1 VYRGTRQEPT
11 SIYSSE
17 QIKRVLRES
26 GIEIESEV
34 DSDYLIFCPYHN
46 NYRTPA
52 GEVSKDR
59 GTFFCF
65 SCHESRSLIDLV
77 MHTTKKSYFEASRLV
92 DSAKTEIDIVS
103 GIGFLLKPKIEYSAY
118 DEVQIKRLNNQA
130 LESPRAVWYFESRR
144 INTDSMAKFS
154 LGYSDKQ
161 DMITVP
167 IQSPDGRMFLGF
179 VARSIEGKDF
189 KNTPGLP
196 KSKVLFNLHRA
207 KRHDEVY
214 VVESSFDA
222 IRLDQCGLAAVAT
235 LGSSISKLQI
245 ELLTKSF
252 NSVIVIPDNDDAGKN
267 MADKIIDKM
276 GPRAVAFGLPDRFKD
291 IGDMT
296 DADINKLNIK
306 TSDPLLAMYK

>member
-1 VYRGTRQEPT
+1 MYRRFRQEPT
-11 SIYSSE
+11 NIYSSE
-17 QIKRVLRES
+17 QIRRVIAGS
-26 GIEIESEV
+26 GIDIESEV

-52 GEVSKDR
+52 GEVSKER

-65 SCHESRSLIDLV
+65 SCHESRSLIDLI
-77 MHTTKKSYFEASRLV
+77 MHITQKSYFEASRFI
-92 DSAKTEIDIVS
+92 DSAKTETDLLGSLDKILKEKIDYV
-103 GIGFLLKPKIEYSAY
+103 AY

-130 LESPRAVWYFESRR
+130 LESPRAVRYFEGRR
-144 INTDSMAKFS
+144 ITLESISKFS
-154 LGYSDKQ
+154 LGFSEKQ

-167 IQSPDGRMFLGF
+167 IQSPDGSMFVGF

-189 KNTPGLP
+189 KNTPNLP
-196 KSKVLFNLHRA
+196 KSKILFNLHRA
-207 KRHDEVY
+207 KKHDTVY

-222 IRLDQCGLAAVAT
+222 IRLDQCGLAAVAS
-235 LGSSISKLQI
+235 LGSNISRFQI

-276 GPRAVAFGLPDRFKD
+276 GKRANAFCLPNRFKD

-296 DADINKLNIK
+296 DADIEQLTIK
-306 TSDPLLAMYK
+306 TSDPLLAMY

>member
-1 VYRGTRQEPT
+1 MYRRFRQEPT

-17 QIKRVLRES
+17 QIRRVITGS
-26 GIEIESEV
+26 GIDIESEV

-52 GEVSKDR
+52 GEVSKER

-65 SCHESRSLIDLV
+65 SCHESRSLVDLV
-77 MHTTKKSYFEASRLV
+77 MHITQKSYFEASRFI
-92 DSAKTEIDIVS
+92 DSAKTETD
-103 GIGFLLKPKIEYSAY
+103 LLGSLDNILKEKVDYVAY

-130 LESPRAVWYFESRR
+130 LESPRAVRYFEGRR
-144 INTDSMAKFS
+144 ITIDSINKFS
-154 LGYSDKQ
+154 LGFSEKQ

-167 IQSPDGRMFLGF
+167 MQSPDGSMFVGF

-189 KNTPGLP
+189 KNTPNLP
-196 KSKVLFNLHRA
+196 KSKILFNLHRA
-207 KRHDEVY
+207 KRYDTVY

-222 IRLDQCGLAAVAT
+222 IRLDQCGLAAVAS
-235 LGSSISKLQI
+235 LGSNISKFQI

-267 MADKIIDKM
+267 MADKIIKNM
-276 GPRAVAFGLPDRFKD
+276 GKRANAFSLPNRFKD

-296 DADINKLNIK
+296 DADIEQLTIK
-306 TSDPLLAMYK
+306 TSDPLLAMY

>member
-1 VYRGTRQEPT
+1 MYRRFRQEPT
-11 SIYSSE
+11 NIYSSE
-17 QIKRVLRES
+17 QIRRVITGS
-26 GIEIESEV
+26 GIDIESEV

-52 GEVSKDR
+52 GEVSKER

-65 SCHESRSLIDLV
+65 SCHESRSLIDLI
-77 MHTTKKSYFEASRLV
+77 MHITQKSYFEASRFI
-92 DSAKTEIDIVS
+92 DSAKTETDLLGSLDKILKEKIDYV
-103 GIGFLLKPKIEYSAY
+103 AY

-130 LESPRAVWYFESRR
+130 LESPRAVRYFEGRR
-144 INTDSMAKFS
+144 ITLESISKFS
-154 LGYSDKQ
+154 LGFSEKQ

-167 IQSPDGRMFLGF
+167 IQSPDGSMFVGF

-189 KNTPGLP
+189 KNTPNLP
-196 KSKVLFNLHRA
+196 KSKILFNLHRA
-207 KRHDEVY
+207 KKHDTVY

-222 IRLDQCGLAAVAT
+222 IRLDQCGLAAVAS
-235 LGSSISKLQI
+235 LGSNISRFQI

-276 GPRAVAFGLPDRFKD
+276 GKRANAFCLPNRFKD

-296 DADINKLNIK
+296 DADIEQLTIK
-306 TSDPLLAMYK
+306 TSDPLLAMY